1 MKAVG
6 SERLRPFLVVS
17 LSFILFA
24 SLLVYITRRLPSIPE
39 EHRGHFKFPHNV
51 DELKNIGLV
60 LSEYQDNYYWQ
71 ILILISTVFI
81 FLQSFMIPGSVVC
94 VVLLGYLFPFPV
106 AVIIVALCSAIGAS
120 LCYLLVGFIGSKV
133 LMYFIPE
140 KIELCRQVVSSDHPS
155 FSMFQIQ
162 RYRHAMFFCICC
174 LRICPFIPNWL
185 VNISSPIIDIPLVHF
200 FFGTFV
206 GVVPLSLV
214 FIKAG
219 TVLQELTDLGVT
231 SLASFSTLII
241 LAGLSLLPLVFRNQ
255 LREAFL

>member
-1 MKAVG
+1 AITSRVNAG
-6 SERLRPFLVVS
+6 FTL
-17 LSFILFA
+17 IL
-24 SLLVYITRRLPSIPE
+24 IIR
-39 EHRGHFKFPHNV
+39 EHREHFKFPHNV

-71 ILILISTVFI
+71 ILLLICTVFI
-81 FLQSFMIPGSVVC
+81 LYPFECSMQSFMIPGSVLC
-94 VVLLGYLFPFPV
+94 VVLLGYLFPSPV

-120 LCYLLVGFIGSKV
+120 LCYLLVGFIGSRV
-133 LMYFIPE
+133 LMHLVPE
-140 KIELCRQVVSSDHPS
+140 KIELCRQT
-155 FSMFQIQ
+155 IQ

-174 LRICPFIPNWL
+174 LRVCPFIPNWL
-185 VNISSPIIDIPLVHF
+185 VNISSPIIDVPLVHF

-231 SLASFSTLII
+231 SLASFSTLLI

>member
-6 SERLRPFLVVS
+6 SGRLRPFLVVS
-17 LSFILFA
+17 LSFIGFT
-24 SLLVYITRRLPSIPE
+24 SLLIYITRRLPSLPE

-51 DELKNIGLV
+51 DELKNIGIV

-71 ILILISTVFI
+71 ILILISIVLI
-81 FLQSFMIPGSVVC
+81 FLQSFMIPGSIVC

-140 KIELCRQVVSSDHPS
+140 KIELCRQT
-155 FSMFQIQ
+155 IQ

>member
-1 MKAVG
+1 MKH
-6 SERLRPFLVVS
+6 S
-17 LSFILFA
+17 
-24 SLLVYITRRLPSIPE
+24 
-39 EHRGHFKFPHNV
+39 
-51 DELKNIGLV
+51 
-60 LSEYQDNYYWQ
+60 
-71 ILILISTVFI
+71 
-81 FLQSFMIPGSVVC
+81 LQSFMIPGSVVC

-106 AVIIVALCSAIGAS
+106 CSAIGAS

-140 KIELCRQVVSSDHPS
+140 KIELCRQT
-155 FSMFQIQ
+155 IQ

-206 GVVPLSLV
+206 
-214 FIKAG
+214 AG

-255 LREAFL
+255 LRESTLCSLTLVMLIDFVFITH

>member
-1 MKAVG
+1 MELVRGLKLKFCEELFESTDCSLEHRRHSG
-6 SERLRPFLVVS
+6 RHLMIYTTFNTPGHLEYLRRFGGN
-17 LSFILFA
+17 
-24 SLLVYITRRLPSIPE
+24 TRRSGP
-39 EHRGHFKFPHNV
+39 
-51 DELKNIGLV
+51 
-60 LSEYQDNYYWQ
+60 
-71 ILILISTVFI
+71 
-81 FLQSFMIPGSVVC
+81 LQSFMIPGSVVC
-94 VVLLGYLFPFPV
+94 VILLGYLFPFPV

-140 KIELCRQVVSSDHPS
+140 KIELCRQT
-155 FSMFQIQ
+155 IQ

-206 GVVPLSLV
+206 VVPLSLV

>member
-51 DELKNIGLV
+51 DELKNIGQV

-140 KIELCRQVVSSDHPS
+140 KIELCRQT
-155 FSMFQIQ
+155 IQ

>member
-1 MKAVG
+1 MKVVG
-6 SERLRPFLVVS
+6 GERLRPFLIVG
-17 LSFILFA
+17 LSFVGFA
-24 SLLVYITRRLPSIPE
+24 SLLVYITRRLPSLPE

-71 ILILISTVFI
+71 ILLLISTVFI

-133 LMYFIPE
+133 LIYFIPE
-140 KIELCRQVVSSDHPS
+140 KIELCRQT
-155 FSMFQIQ
+155 IQ
-162 RYRHAMFFCICC
+162 RYRHTMFFCICC